1 MENTMA
7 SLAKFDI
14 SPRGEGFLLQLAD
27 ESGQVVSMTVT
38 AEQLDALID
47 AADDLLA
54 DDDSLFEVDEDEE
67 G

>member
-1 MENTMA
+1 MS

-14 SPRGEGFLLQLAD
+14 SPRGEDFLLQLAD
-27 ESGQVVSMTVT
+27 DTGRVVSITVT

-54 DDDSLFEVDEDEE
+54 DDDSAFEVDGDEE
-67 G
+67 D